1 MKKLQSILTILIM
14 LGLTSVAHAQL
25 PTKAL
30 TGEISGI
37 TRNLVNDNAQ
47 MEKIFQELE
56 KALGSNAA
64 RNTKMY
70 YKAFNSKQ

>member
-25 PTKAL
+25 PTKSL

-37 TRNLVNDNAQ
+37 TRNLVNDTVYILTGFVYVEDGA
-47 MEKIFQELE
+47 
-56 KALGSNAA
+56 
-64 RNTKMY
+64 T
-70 YKAFNSKQ
+70 